1 MSEAERAKA
10 LLAEIAEERAKG
22 GRIRLGTSAVVLLMF
37 GTFGLSTYN
46 QVKNFDE
53 GVLLAHL
60 QEQAAT
66 RVWPLVSRELDEIA
80 ADAVPALSDAMAAE
94 AEAFLPKLGERL
106 STEAEVFQTHMNAQM
121 KSALDNHLSAA
132 MKRQDKALHEKL
144 PDLAS
149 DQAAYDDMVR
159 RLQASARLWAQE
171 ELDETFTEHILLL
184 QSINESVAALRKQ
197 AEANREAG
205 GGDLEM
211 NDTLL
216 LLAEILN
223 HRANGEG

>member
-10 LLAEIAEERAKG
+10 LLAEIAEERARG
-22 GRIRLGTSAVVLLMF
+22 GQIRLGVTAVLLLMF

-46 QVKNFDE
+46 QIRNFDQDA
-53 GVLLAHL
+53 LLVHL

-80 ADAVPALSDAMAAE
+80 ADAVPALSAAMAAE

-106 STEAEVFQTHMNAQM
+106 STEAEVFQTHMNAKM
-121 KSALDNHLSAA
+121 KSALDNHLAAA
-132 MKRQDKALHEKL
+132 MKRQDAAIREKL
-144 PDLAS
+144 PDLAA
-149 DQAAYDDMVR
+149 DQALYDDLVR
-159 RLQASARLWAQE
+159 RLQASARTWAQH
-171 ELDETFTEHILLL
+171 ELDETFSEHITLL
-184 QSINESVAALRKQ
+184 QSINESVAALRAQ
-197 AEANREAG
+197 AEKDRATG
-205 GGDLEM
+205 GGDLDM

-223 HRANGEG
+223 SRVNGEG

>member
-10 LLAEIAEERAKG
+10 LLADIAEERAKG
-22 GRIRLGTSAVVLLMF
+22 GRIRLGVTAVLLLMF

-46 QVKNFDE
+46 QIRNFDE
-53 GVLLAHL
+53 AELMAHL

-66 RVWPLVSRELDEIA
+66 RVWPLVSRELDDIA

-94 AEAFLPKLGERL
+94 AEAFLPKLGERV
-106 STEAEVFQTHMNAQM
+106 STEAEVFQTNMNAKM
-121 KSALDNHLSAA
+121 KSSLDNHLSAA

-144 PDLAS
+144 PSLAS
-149 DQAAYDDMVR
+149 DQAAYDDLVR
-159 RLQASARLWAQE
+159 RLQASARLWAQQ
-171 ELDETFTEHILLL
+171 ELDETFEEHIAIL
-184 QSINESVAALRKQ
+184 QSINESVAKLREQ
-197 AEANREAG
+197 AEANRAAG

-223 HRANGEG
+223 SRANGEG